1 MAEAEDVYTISDY
14 LEGLF
19 PGYTL
24 TDKTFKAILSK
35 YEIDVNTPVEDVPEK
50 TKDLAEA
57 DIAELVASTSSVTG
71 SIEDSDGGWK
81 HREGG
86 SQMTNFERKLLLQRA
101 NNLRKKYGLGKA
113 NIKIINLW

>member
-1 MAEAEDVYTISDY
+1 MAETEDVYTISDY

-24 TDKTFKAILSK
+24 AEKTFKSILSK
-35 YEIDVNTPVEDVPEK
+35 YDMNANIPADNVPEK
-50 TKDLAEA
+50 VKDLAEA
-57 DIAELVASTSSVTG
+57 DIAELLASTSSVSS

-86 SQMTNFERKLLLQRA
+86 GQMTNYERKLLLRRA
-101 NNLRKKYGLGKA
+101 NNLRKKYSMGKA
-113 NIKIINLW
+113 DIKLINLW

>member
-1 MAEAEDVYTISDY
+1 MAATEDVYTISDY

-24 TDKTFKAILSK
+24 TEKTFKSILNK
-35 YEIDVNTPVEDVPEK
+35 YKTNADLPAYDVSDKV
-50 TKDLAEA
+50 KDLAEA
-57 DIAELVASTSSVTG
+57 DIAELLASTSSVTG

-86 SQMTNFERKLLLQRA
+86 SQMTNYERKLLLQRS
-101 NNLRKKYGLGKA
+101 NGLRKKYGLNKA
-113 NIKIINLW
+113 NIKIVNLW

>member
-1 MAEAEDVYTISDY
+1 MAQAEDVYTISDY

-24 TDKTFKAILSK
+24 TDKTFKSILSK
-35 YEIDVNTPVEDVPEK
+35 YNIGANAPVIDAPERV
-50 TKDLAEA
+50 KDLAEA

-86 SQMTNFERKLLLQRA
+86 SQMTNYERKLLLQRA
-101 NNLRKKYGLGKA
+101 NNLRKKYGLGKV
-113 NIKIINLW
+113 NVKIVNLW

>member
-1 MAEAEDVYTISDY
+1 MTNTEDIFTISDY

-24 TDKTFKAILSK
+24 SEKTFKSILRK
-35 YEIDVNTPVEDVPEK
+35 YQIDASIPENEVPDQ

-57 DIAELVASTSSVTG
+57 DIAELVASTSSVAG

-86 SQMTNFERKLLLQRA
+86 GQMTNYERKLLLQRA
-101 NNLRKKYGLGKA
+101 NELRKKYGLGKA
-113 NIKIINLW
+113 RVKIINLW